1 MPEHAQ
7 WSEPS
12 LPEAKR
18 RLRQR
23 AAHLTVVAALRGVV
37 RRHPLSMIVL
47 SVLGGG
53 VAARTLPVM
62 ARMLRAN
69 PQWVLLAARLLF
81 RGRRR

>member
-7 WSEPS
+7 CSEPS
-12 LPEAKR
+12 LSEAKL

-23 AAHLTVVAALRGVV
+23 AAHLTAVAVLRGFVQ
-37 RRHPLSMIVL
+37 RHPLSVIVL

-62 ARMLRAN
+62 VGTLRAN
-69 PQWVLLAARLLF
+69 PQWVLLAARLFL
-81 RGRRR
+81 RGRHR